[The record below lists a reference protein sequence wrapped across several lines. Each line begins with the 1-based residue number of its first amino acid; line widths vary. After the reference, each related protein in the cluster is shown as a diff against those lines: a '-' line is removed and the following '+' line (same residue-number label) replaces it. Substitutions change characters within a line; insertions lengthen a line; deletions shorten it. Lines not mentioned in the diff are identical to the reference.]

1 MPTIKELQTA
11 INERNLDTRKLN
23 QEQMQALDAAFES
36 GELTGYDSI
45 QDYDR
50 LINLGAKSVAIG
62 KEQKLEPLKTATG
75 LERGDLVLAGA
86 ASMAMV
92 PYYMNRDQL
101 MKAFVQSGFKDRF
114 GVDTRNADMF
124 GMYQKRFTVLRD
136 AVKKLPNVRGRLG
149 LPVRMLGSLAGM
161 ADNTIDFFQKLKR
174 YGATPALST
183 EAQSIMMG
191 AGGAGAGSVLYDI
204 GNLGADY
211 VGATSQD
218 LANLT
223 DNDIRKLP
231 FSQRVLFNGLNEA
244 YNDMLWAGGAMSL
257 IPLVRYAGKEGLKQS
272 LGLNSA
278 QSKAIA
284 ESFER
289 MGERPNV
296 AALIPGTNA
305 FQNFFKK
312 FFTTIGVYPLVS
324 GPLTKFNREFNQRLT
339 NEEFLKTVD
348 NLNMAPGSNQSI
360 MNYAGINEIKKE
372 WKNVWQT
379 INTEYDKVRKHWE
392 NIGNPRFIPTATIK
406 QETKRLMDQM
416 KVEYP
421 DRYSYGN
428 VFDDMSKGARDLTP
442 ADDPLVQYVKYLN
455 NITENQ
461 SYIRMS
467 DWSGLSRMQTAAYTG
482 TKFKNVR
489 PQILVI
495 RNAMEKDL
503 NSMQEATVRT
513 NLKDKIFKEE
523 YNNILNTDGP
533 QAAEAFIDKQI
544 RAANSG
550 FNQLKEANAYY
561 SLILRPFSTNKVARQ
576 LSSVDAKIFAD
587 KGIEM
592 QGNAGIYPD
601 QVFDKVIRR
610 VLDSDSPD
618 AIKQLKQVL
627 GVTKSSYQVL
637 DDAGKV
643 KRTIQIPKSKESQ
656 EIYDRYVRTWFQ
668 DAWNESTQFPLR
680 DHRSLSAQAIAAD
693 AVKKGFVNK
702 RLFALDDPVEQRV
715 RAKTKLNE
723 TIDVTEVDGRVF
735 TQSDIANLNDG
746 VIRNHDFGEFD
757 TNKFVKNL
765 GLDQPQGKDK
775 IREMFGGGV
784 QGEKALKRIEDIITM
799 KRALDLVEY
808 TDPSKFVQRSITLRA
823 GSSGGIMAGATSA
836 AFGFGNTIKLILG
849 SRLLGSI
856 LTNPK
861 VAEDLME
868 MNKYMRFMSDN
879 PDVTK
884 LSPQLVPRT
893 SRTFARFINSL
904 MESEGDD
911 FRVDPDNI
919 DFQEIRQKLDELDP
933 NIPLTV
939 SYDFNTM
946 PKFTRD
952 RIYPEF
958 DAMKKLSSSTQRA
971 GAEFLEGANLMALQE
986 QKFEEIAE
994 SKEMLPQST
1003 SPANMTNTTAPNT
1016 TSPSSISVPQTT
1028 QNTGQATKYAS
1039 LFPQDTLGQAVAAQQ
1054 FNKGGFVEDVYS
1066 QVDEV
1071 LDNA

>member
-1 MPTIKELQTA
+1 VPTIKELQTA
-11 INERNLDTRKLN
+11 INEKNLDTRKLN
-23 QEQMQALDAAFES
+23 AEQMQALDAAFDS

-62 KEQKLEPLKTATG
+62 KEQKLEPLKTSTG
-75 LERGDLVLAGA
+75 LERGDLVFAGA
-86 ASMAMV
+86 ASMSMV

-114 GVDTRNADMF
+114 GVDMRNAEMF
-124 GMYQKRFTVLRD
+124 GMYQKRFTALSD
-136 AVKKLPNVRGRLG
+136 AVKKLPTVRGRAG

-161 ADNTIDFFQKLKR
+161 ADNTIDFFKKLKR

-183 EAQSIMMG
+183 EAQSSLLA
-191 AGGAGAGSVLYDI
+191 AGGAGAGSILYSI
-204 GNLGADY
+204 GNLGSDY

-231 FSQRVLFNGLNEA
+231 FAQRALYNGLNEA
-244 YNDMLWAGGAMSL
+244 YNDLLWAGGAMSL
-257 IPLVRYAGKEGLKQS
+257 IPLVRFAGRETLKQS
-272 LGLNSA
+272 LGLNSQ

-284 ESFER
+284 QSFER

-296 AALIPGTNA
+296 AALIPGENA

-324 GPLTKFNREFNQRLT
+324 GPLTKFNKEFNQRLS
-339 NEEFLKTVD
+339 NEEFLATVD

-372 WKNVWQT
+372 WKNVWKT
-379 INTEYDKVRKHWE
+379 VDTEYGKVRKHWE
-392 NIGNPRFIPTATIK
+392 EIGNPKMIPTATIK
-406 QETKRLMDQM
+406 QETERLMTQM
-416 KVEYP
+416 KNEYP
-421 DRYSYGN
+421 STYSYSGA
-428 VFDDMSKGARDLTP
+428 FDNMQKGARDLTP
-442 ADDPLVQYVKYLN
+442 ADDPLVQYIQFLN
-455 NITENQ
+455 DITRNDK
-461 SYIRMS
+461 YIRMS

-482 TKFKNVR
+482 TKFKNVK

-513 NLKDKIFKEE
+513 NLKDKIFADE
-523 YNNILNTDGP
+523 YKNILDSEGP

-544 RAANSG
+544 RVANSG

-561 SLILRPFSTNKVARQ
+561 SLVLRPFSTNKVARQ
-576 LSSVDAKIFAD
+576 LSAVDAKIFAD

-618 AIKQLKQVL
+618 AIRQLKQVL
-627 GVTKSSYQVL
+627 GVTKSSYEVL
-637 DDAGKV
+637 GKDGQV

-656 EIYDRYVRTWFQ
+656 EIYDRYVRTFFW
-668 DAWNESTQFPLR
+668 DSWNEAMTNPLR
-680 DHRSLSAQAIAAD
+680 DHRSLSAQAIAAQ
-693 AVKKGFVNK
+693 AVKKGFINK
-702 RLFALDDPVEQRV
+702 RIFALDDATEQRV

-735 TQSDIANLNDG
+735 TQGDSIANLNDG
-746 VIRNHDFGEFD
+746 VIRNHNFGEFD

-765 GLDQPQGKDK
+765 GLDKPQGKDK
-775 IREMFGGGV
+775 IREMFGGGA
-784 QGEKALKRIEDIITM
+784 QGEKALKRIEDIIQM

-836 AFGFGNTIKLILG
+836 AFGFGNTLKLILG
-849 SRLLGSI
+849 SRLLGGI
-856 LTNPK
+856 LTDPK
-861 VAEDLME
+861 RAENLME
-868 MNKYMRFMSDN
+868 MNKYMRFMTDDPN
-879 PDVTK
+879 K
-884 LSPQLVPRT
+884 IALKPQLAPRIAN
-893 SRTFARFINSL
+893 TFTRFINGV
-904 MESEGDD
+904 MEAEGDD

-919 DFQEIRQKLDELDP
+919 DFEEIRQKLQELDP

-939 SYDFNTM
+939 SYDFGSM

-958 DAMKKLSSSTQRA
+958 EMMKKLPASAQRA
-971 GAEFLEGANLMALQE
+971 GNEFLQGANLMALQE
-986 QKFEEIAE
+986 QKFEEMAE
-994 SKEMLPQST
+994 GKEMLPQST
-1003 SPANMTNTTAPNT
+1003 QPQNMGVPPTNTQ
-1016 TSPSSISVPQTT
+1016 PQAMTPPPT
-1028 QNTGQATKYAS
+1028 QNTGQQQAQQYAT
-1039 LFPQDTLGQAVAAQQ
+1039 LFPQDTLGQAVATRQ
-1054 FNKGGFVEDVYS
+1054 FNQGGFVEDIYN

-1071 LDNA
+1071 LNG

>member
-1 MPTIKELQTA
+1 VPTIKELQTA
-11 INERNLDTRKLN
+11 INEKNLDTRKLN
-23 QEQMQALDAAFES
+23 AEQMQALDAAFDS

-75 LERGDLVLAGA
+75 IERGDLVFAGA
-86 ASMAMV
+86 ASMSMV

-101 MKAFVQSGFKDRF
+101 MKAYVDSGFKDRF

-124 GMYQKRFTVLRD
+124 GMYQKRFTALSD
-136 AVKKLPNVRGRLG
+136 AVKKLPNVRGRAG

-161 ADNTIDFFQKLKR
+161 ADNTVDFFKKLKR

-183 EAQSIMMG
+183 EAQS
-191 AGGAGAGSVLYDI
+191 ALLGGAGALSGSTLYEI
-204 GNLGADY
+204 GNLGSDY

-231 FSQRVLFNGLNEA
+231 FAQRALYNGLNEA
-244 YNDMLWAGGAMSL
+244 YNDLLWAGGAMSL
-257 IPLVRYAGKEGLKQS
+257 IPIVRFAGREGLKQS
-272 LGLNSA
+272 LGLNSE

-284 ESFER
+284 RSFER

-296 AALIPGTNA
+296 AALIPGENA

-324 GPLTKFNREFNQRLT
+324 GPLTKFNKEFNQRLS
-339 NEEFLKTVD
+339 NEEFLATVD

-372 WKNVWQT
+372 WKNVWKT
-379 INTEYDKVRKHWE
+379 VDTEYGKVRKHWE
-392 NIGNPRFIPTATIK
+392 EIGNPQMIPTATIR
-406 QETKRLMDQM
+406 QETKRLMEQM
-416 KVEYP
+416 RNEYP
-421 DRYSYGN
+421 SNSSYSSA
-428 VFDDMSKGARDLTP
+428 FDNMNKGARDLTP
-442 ADDPLVQYVKYLN
+442 ADDPLVQYVQYLN
-455 NITENQ
+455 DITRNND
-461 SYIRMS
+461 YIRMS

-482 TKFKNVR
+482 TKFKNVK

-513 NLKDKIFKEE
+513 NLKDKIFKDE
-523 YNNILNTDGP
+523 YKNILDSEGP

-544 RAANSG
+544 RTANSG

-561 SLILRPFSTNKVARQ
+561 SLVLRPFSTNKVARQ
-576 LSSVDAKIFAD
+576 LSAVDAKIFAD

-618 AIKQLKQVL
+618 AIRQLKQVL
-627 GVTKSSYQVL
+627 GVTKSSYEVL
-637 DDAGKV
+637 GKDGQV

-656 EIYDRYVRTWFQ
+656 EIYDRYVRTFFW
-668 DAWNESTQFPLR
+668 DSWNEAMTNPLR
-680 DHRSLSAQAIAAD
+680 DHRSLSAQAIAAQ
-693 AVKKGFVNK
+693 AVKKGFINK
-702 RLFALDDPVEQRV
+702 RIFALDDATEQRV

-735 TQSDIANLNDG
+735 TQGDGIANLNDG
-746 VIRNHDFGEFD
+746 VIRNHNFGEFD

-765 GLDQPQGKDK
+765 GLDKPQGKDK
-775 IREMFGGGV
+775 IREMFGGGA
-784 QGEKALKRIEDIITM
+784 QGEKALKRIEDIIQM

-836 AFGFGNTIKLILG
+836 AFGFGNTLKLILG
-849 SRLLGSI
+849 SRLLGGI
-856 LTNPK
+856 LTDPK
-861 VAEDLME
+861 RAENLME
-868 MNKYMRFMSDN
+868 MNKYMRFMTEDPN
-879 PDVTK
+879 K
-884 LSPQLVPRT
+884 IALSPQLYPRIAN
-893 SRTFARFINSL
+893 TFTRFINGV
-904 MESEGDD
+904 MEAEGDD
-911 FRVDPDNI
+911 FRVDPNNI
-919 DFQEIRQKLDELDP
+919 DFDEVREKLQSLDP

-939 SYDFNTM
+939 SYDFGAM

-958 DAMKKLSSSTQRA
+958 EMMKKLPASAQRA
-971 GAEFLEGANLMALQE
+971 GNEFLQGANLMALQE
-986 QKFEEIAE
+986 QKFEEMAE
-994 SKEMLPQST
+994 GKEMLPTST
-1003 SPANMTNTTAPNT
+1003 EPQNMGVPPTNTQ
-1016 TSPSSISVPQTT
+1016 PQAMTPPPP
-1028 QNTGQATKYAS
+1028 QNTGQQQAQQYAT
-1039 LFPQDTLGQAVAAQQ
+1039 LFPQDTLGQAVATRQ
-1054 FNKGGFVEDVYS
+1054 FNQGGFVEDIYN

-1071 LDNA
+1071 LNG

>member
-11 INERNLDTRKLN
+11 INEKNLDTRKLN
-23 QEQMQALDAAFES
+23 AEQMQALDSAFDS

-62 KEQKLEPLKTATG
+62 KEQKLEPLKTSTG
-75 LERGDLVLAGA
+75 IERGDLVFAGA
-86 ASMAMV
+86 ASMSMV

-101 MKAFVQSGFKDRF
+101 MKAFVQSGFKDQY
-114 GVDTRNADMF
+114 GVDMRNADMF
-124 GMYQKRFTVLRD
+124 NMYQKRFTALSD
-136 AVKKLPNVRGRLG
+136 AVKKLPNVRGRAG

-161 ADNTIDFFQKLKR
+161 ADNTIDFFKKLKKF
-174 YGATPALST
+174 GATPALAT
-183 EAQSIMMG
+183 ESQSILMA
-191 AGGAGAGSVLYDI
+191 AGGAGAGSILYDI
-204 GNLGADY
+204 GNLGSDY

-231 FSQRVLFNGLNEA
+231 FAQRALYNGLNET
-244 YNDMLWAGGAMSL
+244 YNDLLWAGGAMSL
-257 IPLVRYAGKEGLKQS
+257 IPLVRFAGREGLKQS
-272 LGLNSA
+272 LGLNSD

-284 ESFER
+284 RSFER
-289 MGERPNV
+289 MGEKPNV
-296 AALIPGTNA
+296 AALIPGENA

-324 GPLTKFNREFNQRLT
+324 GPLTKFNKDFNQRLSQ
-339 NEEFLKTVD
+339 EEFLNTVD

-372 WKNVWQT
+372 WKNVWKT
-379 INTEYDKVRKHWE
+379 VDTEYASVRKHWE
-392 NIGNPRFIPTATIK
+392 EIGNPKMIPTATIK
-406 QETKRLMDQM
+406 QETERLMTQM
-416 KVEYP
+416 KNEYP
-421 DRYSYGN
+421 STYSYSGA
-428 VFDDMSKGARDLTP
+428 FDNMQKGARDLTP
-442 ADDPLVQYVKYLN
+442 ADDPLVQYIQFLN
-455 NITENQ
+455 DITRNDK
-461 SYIRMS
+461 YIRMS

-482 TKFKNVR
+482 TKFKNVK

-503 NSMQEATVRT
+503 NSMGEATVRT
-513 NLKDKIFKEE
+513 NLKDKVFADE
-523 YNNILNTDGP
+523 YKNILDSEGP

-561 SLILRPFSTNKVARQ
+561 SLVLRPFSTNKVARQ
-576 LSSVDAKIFAD
+576 LSAVDAKIFAD

-618 AIKQLKQVL
+618 AIRQLKQVL
-627 GVTKSSYQVL
+627 GVTKSSYEVL
-637 DDAGKV
+637 GKDGQV

-656 EIYDRYVRTWFQ
+656 EIYDRYVRTFFW
-668 DAWNESTQFPLR
+668 DSWNEAMTNPLR
-680 DHRSLSAQAIAAD
+680 DHRSLSAQAIAAQ
-693 AVKKGFVNK
+693 AIKKGFVNK
-702 RLFALDDPVEQRV
+702 RIFALDDATEQRV

-723 TIDVTEVDGRVF
+723 TMDVTEVDGRVF
-735 TQSDIANLNDG
+735 TQGDGIANLNDG
-746 VIRNHDFGEFD
+746 VIRNHNFGEFD

-775 IREMFGGGV
+775 IREMFGGGA
-784 QGEKALKRIEDIITM
+784 QGEKALKRIEDIIVM

-849 SRLLGSI
+849 SRLLGSV
-856 LTNPK
+856 LTSPK
-861 VAEDLME
+861 VAENLMD
-868 MNKYMRFMSDN
+868 MNKTMRFMSDD
-879 PDVTK
+879 PDVYK

-904 MESEGDD
+904 MEAEGDD
-911 FRVDPDNI
+911 FRVDPNKI
-919 DFQEIRQKLDELDP
+919 DFEEVREKLQSLDP

-939 SYDFNTM
+939 SYDFGSM

-958 DAMKKLSSSTQRA
+958 EMAKKLPASAQRA
-971 GAEFLEGANLMALQE
+971 GNEFLQGANLMALQE

-994 SKEMLPQST
+994 GKEMLPQST
-1003 SPANMTNTTAPNT
+1003 QPQNMGVPPTNTQ
-1016 TSPSSISVPQTT
+1016 PQAMTPPPP
-1028 QNTGQATKYAS
+1028 QNTGQQQAQQYAT
-1039 LFPQDTLGQAVAAQQ
+1039 LFPQDTLGQAVATKQ
-1054 FNKGGFVEDVYS
+1054 FNQGGFVEDIYN

-1071 LDNA
+1071 LNG

>member
-11 INERNLDTRKLN
+11 IDEKNLDTRKLN

-50 LINLGAKSVAIG
+50 IINLGAKSVAIG
-62 KEQKLEPLKTATG
+62 KEQRLAPLKTATG
-75 LERGDLVLAGA
+75 LDRGDLMFAGG
-86 ASMAMV
+86 ASMAMI

-114 GVDTRNADMF
+114 GVDMRNADMF
-124 GMYQKRFTVLRD
+124 GMYEKRFTALRD
-136 AVKKLPNVRGRLG
+136 FTKKLPKIRGALG

-161 ADNTIDFFQKLKR
+161 ADNTIDFFSKLRKF
-174 YGATPALST
+174 GATPALST
-183 EAQSIMMG
+183 EAQSIL
-191 AGGAGAGSVLYDI
+191 GGAAGTIAGSALYDI
-204 GNLGADY
+204 GELGADY

-218 LANLT
+218 MANLT

-231 FSQRVLFNGLNEA
+231 FSQRVFVNAVSEG
-244 YNDMLWAGGAMSL
+244 YNDLLWAGGAMSL
-257 IPLVRYAGKEGLKQS
+257 IPLVRFAGKETLKQS

-296 AALIPGTNA
+296 AALIPGDNA

-324 GPLTKFNREFNQRLT
+324 GPLTKFNKEFNQRLT
-339 NEEFLKTVD
+339 NEEFLRTVD

-428 VFDDMSKGARDLTP
+428 VFDAMSKGARDLTP

-455 NITENQ
+455 NITEN
-461 SYIRMS
+461 SDYIRMS

-576 LSSVDAKIFAD
+576 LSAVDAKIFAD

-656 EIYDRYVRTWFQ
+656 EIYDRYVRTWFW
-668 DAWNESTQFPLR
+668 DAWNEAMTNPLR
-680 DHRSLSAQAIAAD
+680 DHRSLSAQAIAAQ

-836 AFGFGNTIKLILG
+836 AFGFGNTLKLILG
-849 SRLLGSI
+849 SRLLGGI

-868 MNKYMRFMSDN
+868 MNKYMRFMTGDPSR
-879 PDVTK
+879 K
-884 LSPQLVPRT
+884 ALKPQLYPRVAT
-893 SRTFARFINSL
+893 TFTRFINSTF
-904 MESEGDD
+904 EAEGDD
-911 FRVDPDNI
+911 FRVDPNNI
-919 DFQEIRQKLDELDP
+919 DFEEIRQKLQELDP

-958 DAMKKLSSSTQRA
+958 EMMKKLPASVQRA
-971 GAEFLEGANLMALQE
+971 GAEFLEGANIAALQE
-986 QKFEEIAE
+986 QKFEEMAE